1 MHASL
6 LARCSAAGLTMVE
19 SVDLVVLGAF
29 YGSGAKT
36 HLLSSFLMG
45 APDDDAPCGWSA
57 VCKLANGF
65 SVARLEELLS
75 LFTQGDGALMRK
87 LDKAAPLPSW
97 CPPSA
102 KGSWRPD
109 LVLKSDPAAGAG
121 AVAGAPSSLV
131 WEVKGTEFSPGSKA
145 TGSEVSIRFPRLVRE
160 REDKGVEDA
169 TSFATIKEML
179 DLGLDGKKKNVNI
192 SIATLTSGAA
202 SEAAAAAMAVAE
214 AAGTSSA
221 AAAGASSGVSPV
233 RAAADDGAETEL
245 SDQDVEEDK
254 DDDAQQDSPLSR
266 RAAATSQP
274 SVFGGGG
281 NGKAKADAMPKLVP
295 SANGKAKATVDMR
308 PYCKFGASCYRKN
321 PQHLAE
327 FRHDAPPAGE
337 KRSDESRS
345 KVGPSKATGKPKPAG
360 KRKRRADESEDEED
374 EEDDEGFIGRSGDE
388 EDEEDADWQPLPV
401 LPSRTRRV
409 HRPKTYAEDAIDEE
423 EDEEDDEEEDEKEE
437 DQEESGGCEAT
448 EEDEP
453 EEAQGTAAPMDVETA
468 PPLAAAAAIG
478 VPAPVAPA
486 PAPATATVPA
496 GASHRTGTWEVLLGK
511 QFKAYEEAAVQD
523 QIEAAWLA
531 DEDQVEV
538 TVRGSCYMLRISAS
552 EMVQE
557 AKGDPSRWRS
567 IRRVVR

>member
-1 MHASL
+1 
-6 LARCSAAGLTMVE
+6 MVE

-102 KGSWRPD
+102 KGAWRPD
-109 LVLKSDPAAGAG
+109 LVLKSNPAAGAG

-245 SDQDVEEDK
+245 SDQDVEEDE

-266 RAAATSQP
+266 RAAAASQP
-274 SVFGGGG
+274 SVFGGGA
-281 NGKAKADAMPKLVP
+281 NGKAKADSMAPLVP
-295 SANGKAKATVDMR
+295 SANGKAKTTMDMR

-327 FRHDAPPAGE
+327 FRHDAPPAGG
-337 KRSDESRS
+337 KRLDEGRS
-345 KVGPSKATGKPKPAG
+345 KVGQGKATGKPKPAG
-360 KRKRRADESEDEED
+360 KRKRRADESEDD
-374 EEDDEGFIGRSGDE
+374 EDDEGFICRSGDE
-388 EDEEDADWQPLPV
+388 EDEEDAEWQPAPV

-409 HRPKTYAEDAIDEE
+409 HRPKTYAEDAIDDE
-423 EDEEDDEEEDEKEE
+423 EDEEEEEEKEE
-437 DQEESGGCEAT
+437 DPEESGGCEAT

-453 EEAQGTAAPMDVETA
+453 EEAPGTAAPMDVESA

-478 VPAPVAPA
+478 APAPLAPA
-486 PAPATATVPA
+486 PAPAPAPVPA

-538 TVRGSCYMLRISAS
+538 MVRGSCYVLRISAS